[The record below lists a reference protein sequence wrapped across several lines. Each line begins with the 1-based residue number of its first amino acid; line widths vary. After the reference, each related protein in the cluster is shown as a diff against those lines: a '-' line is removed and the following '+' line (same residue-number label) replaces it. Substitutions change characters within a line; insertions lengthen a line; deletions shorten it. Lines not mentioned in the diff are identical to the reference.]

1 MEGVV
6 PVRHART
13 YGFADEVIGLRKAVD
28 GGSPAESRQ
37 PLLDDS
43 PSTYGIVVVVGIAM
57 AWTEEEDQF
66 EIVRVRNLDDLKDR
80 VECGLIEVG
89 SVWLADLG
97 APDIACKALKW
108 PFRVASRRTV

>member
-13 YGFADEVIGLRKAVD
+13 YGFADQVIGLRKAVD
-28 GGSPAESRQ
+28 GASPAESRQ
-37 PLLDDS
+37 PLLDDCT
-43 PSTYGIVVVVGIAM
+43 STYGIVVVVGVAV

-80 VECGLIEVG
+80 VECGLVEVS

-97 APDIACKALKW
+97 APDIACEAVKW
-108 PFRVASRRTV
+108 PLRIVSGRTV